1 MNRRHVTSS
10 QRVFF
15 VFDDSDDNTEDFFK
29 MKKYFMFEELGTNY
43 RREIIGGITTFL
55 AMAYILAVNPGILGD
70 AGMDKGAVFVATALA
85 AAVGS
90 LIMGVFAKFPIA
102 LAPGMGLNA
111 FFAYTV
117 VLTYDIPWQTG
128 LTGVFFSGLIFIV
141 LSLTGIRET
150 VINAIPAQL
159 KYAVSAGI
167 GLFITFVGL
176 QGAGIVV
183 ASPATLVTLGIFTGA
198 TLLAVFGIVI
208 SVLLILKFRSVGIF
222 LGMVITAVVGMITGV
237 IAPPTAVVSA
247 IPSVDSTF
255 LMALEPIFDIFR
267 NPSEAFSNPD
277 GIFNLK
283 FLVIVLTFLFVDFFD
298 TAGTLM
304 AVATQAG
311 LVKDDKLP
319 RASRALMADALATT
333 IGSLFGTSTTTAYVE
348 STSGVAAGARSGFA
362 AVVTAMLFL
371 IALFFSP
378 LLAVVT
384 PAVTAPALVIVGV
397 LMVSSLRLIEWD
409 KFEIAVPAFFT
420 VLMMPLGYSIATGI
434 AIGFVFYPVTMLL
447 AGRKKEIHPMM
458 YGLFFVFLAYFI
470 WVR

>member
-1 MNRRHVTSS
+1 
-10 QRVFF
+10 
-15 VFDDSDDNTEDFFK
+15 
-29 MKKYFMFEELGTNY
+29 MKKYFMFDELGTNY

-55 AMAYILAVNPGILGD
+55 AMAYILAVNPLTLGA
-70 AGMDKGAVFVATALA
+70 AGMDTGAVFVATALA

-90 LIMGVFAKFPIA
+90 LIMGIFAKFPIA

-117 VLTYDIPWQTG
+117 VGSYGIPWETG
-128 LTGVFFSGLIFIV
+128 LTGVFFSGVIFII

-176 QGAGIVV
+176 QGAGIIEGDE
-183 ASPATLVTLGIFTGA
+183 ATLVTLGTFEGE
-198 TLLAVFGIVI
+198 TLLAVFGIILSVI
-208 SVLLILKFRSVGIF
+208 LILKFRSIGIF
-222 LGMVITAVVGMITGV
+222 IGMVITAVVGMIFGIIT
-237 IAPPTAVVSA
+237 PPTGIVAA

-255 LMALEPIFDIFR
+255 MVALDPIFHDFGSLI
-267 NPSEAFSNPD
+267 N
-277 GIFNLK
+277 IK
-283 FLVIVLTFLFVDFFD
+283 FLVVVLTFLFVDFFD

-311 LVKDDKLP
+311 LVKDNKLP
-319 RASRALMADALATT
+319 RASKALMADALATT

-362 AVVTAMLFL
+362 AVVTAILFL
-371 IALFFSP
+371 VALFFSP

-384 PAVTAPALVIVGV
+384 SAVTAPALVIVGV

-434 AIGFVFYPVTMLL
+434 AIGFVFYPITMLL

>member
-1 MNRRHVTSS
+1 
-10 QRVFF
+10 
-15 VFDDSDDNTEDFFK
+15 
-29 MKKYFMFEELGTNY
+29 MKKYFMFDELGTNY

-55 AMAYILAVNPGILGD
+55 AMAYILAVNPGMLEN

-85 AAVGS
+85 ATVGS
-90 LIMGVFAKFPIA
+90 LIMGIFAKFPIS

-111 FFAYTV
+111 FFAFTV
-117 VLTYDIPWQTG
+117 VGAYGIPWQTG
-128 LTGVFFSGLIFIV
+128 LTGVFFSGVIFII

-150 VINAIPAQL
+150 VINAIPVQL

-176 QGAGIVV
+176 QGAGIITD
-183 ASPATLVTLGIFTGA
+183 SPATLVTLGTFTGS
-198 TLLAVFGIVI
+198 TLLAVFGIVLSI
-208 SVLLILKFRSVGIF
+208 ILIIKLRSIGIF
-222 LGMVITAVVGMITGV
+222 LGMVITAIVGMITGV
-237 IAPPTAVVSA
+237 IEPPTAVVSA

-255 LMALEPIFDIFR
+255 MVALDPIFHDFGSLL
-267 NPSEAFSNPD
+267 NV
-277 GIFNLK
+277 K
-283 FLVIVLTFLFVDFFD
+283 FLVVVLTFLFVDFFD

-311 LVKDDKLP
+311 LVKDNKLP

-348 STSGVAAGARSGFA
+348 STSGVAAGARSGFS
-362 AVVTAMLFL
+362 AVVTAILFL
-371 IALFFSP
+371 VALFFSP

-397 LMVSSLRLIEWD
+397 LMVSSLRLIDWD

-420 VLMMPLGYSIATGI
+420 VIMMPLGYSIATGI
-434 AIGFVFYPVTMLL
+434 AIGFVFYPITMLL

>member
-1 MNRRHVTSS
+1 
-10 QRVFF
+10 
-15 VFDDSDDNTEDFFK
+15 
-29 MKKYFMFEELGTNY
+29 MKKYFMFDELGTNY

-55 AMAYILAVNPGILGD
+55 AMAYILAVNPGMLEN

-85 AAVGS
+85 ATVGS
-90 LIMGVFAKFPIA
+90 LIMGIFAKFPIS

-111 FFAYTV
+111 FFAFTV
-117 VLTYDIPWQTG
+117 VGAYGIPWQTG
-128 LTGVFFSGLIFIV
+128 LTGVFFSGVIFII

-150 VINAIPAQL
+150 VINAIPVQL

-176 QGAGIVV
+176 QGAGIII
-183 ASPATLVTLGIFTGA
+183 ASPATLVTLGTFTGS
-198 TLLAVFGIVI
+198 TLLAVFGIVLSI
-208 SVLLILKFRSVGIF
+208 ILIIKLRSVGIF
-222 LGMVITAVVGMITGV
+222 LGMVITAIVGMITGV
-237 IAPPTAVVSA
+237 IEPPTAVVSA

-255 LMALEPIFDIFR
+255 MVALNPIFHDFGSLL
-267 NPSEAFSNPD
+267 NV
-277 GIFNLK
+277 K
-283 FLVIVLTFLFVDFFD
+283 FLVVVLTFLFVDFFD

-311 LVKDDKLP
+311 LVKDNKLP

-348 STSGVAAGARSGFA
+348 STSGVAAGARSGFS
-362 AVVTAMLFL
+362 AVVTAILFL
-371 IALFFSP
+371 VALFFSP

-397 LMVSSLRLIEWD
+397 LMVSSLRLIDWD

-420 VLMMPLGYSIATGI
+420 VIMMPLGYSIATGI
-434 AIGFVFYPVTMLL
+434 AIGFVFYPITMLL

>member
-1 MNRRHVTSS
+1 
-10 QRVFF
+10 
-15 VFDDSDDNTEDFFK
+15 
-29 MKKYFMFEELGTNY
+29 MKKYFMFNELGTNY

-55 AMAYILAVNPGILGD
+55 AMAYILAVNPGILEN

-90 LIMGVFAKFPIA
+90 LIMGIFAKFPIS

-111 FFAYTV
+111 FFAFTV
-117 VLTYDIPWQTG
+117 VGAYGIPWQTG
-128 LTGVFFSGLIFIV
+128 LTGVFFSGVIFII

-150 VINAIPAQL
+150 VINAIPVQL

-176 QGAGIVV
+176 QGAGIIVD
-183 ASPATLVTLGIFTGA
+183 SPATLVTLGTFSGS
-198 TLLAVFGIVI
+198 TLLAVFGIVLSI
-208 SVLLILKFRSVGIF
+208 ILIIKLRSIGIF
-222 LGMVITAVVGMITGV
+222 LGMVITAIVGMITGV
-237 IAPPTAVVSA
+237 IDPPAAVVSA

-255 LMALEPIFDIFR
+255 MVALDPIFHDFDSLL
-267 NPSEAFSNPD
+267 NV
-277 GIFNLK
+277 K
-283 FLVIVLTFLFVDFFD
+283 FLVVVLTFLFVDFFD

-311 LVKDDKLP
+311 LVKDNKLP

-348 STSGVAAGARSGFA
+348 STSGVAAGARSGFS
-362 AVVTAMLFL
+362 AVVTAILFL

-397 LMVSSLRLIEWD
+397 LMVSSLRLIDWD

-420 VLMMPLGYSIATGI
+420 VIMMPLGYSIATGI
-434 AIGFVFYPVTMLL
+434 AIGFVFYPITMLL

>member
-1 MNRRHVTSS
+1 
-10 QRVFF
+10 
-15 VFDDSDDNTEDFFK
+15 
-29 MKKYFMFEELGTNY
+29 MKKYFMFDELGTNY

-55 AMAYILAVNPGILGD
+55 AMAYILAVNPGMLEN

-90 LIMGVFAKFPIA
+90 LIMGIFAKFPIS

-111 FFAYTV
+111 FFAFTV
-117 VLTYDIPWQTG
+117 VGAYGIPWQTG
-128 LTGVFFSGLIFIV
+128 LTGVFFSGVIFII

-150 VINAIPAQL
+150 VINAIPVQL

-176 QGAGIVV
+176 QGAGIITK
-183 ASPATLVTLGIFTGA
+183 SPATLVTLGTFTGP
-198 TLLAVFGIVI
+198 TLLAVFGIVLSI
-208 SVLLILKFRSVGIF
+208 ILIIKLRSIGIF

-255 LMALEPIFDIFR
+255 MVALKPIFNDFDSLL
-267 NPSEAFSNPD
+267 NV
-277 GIFNLK
+277 K
-283 FLVIVLTFLFVDFFD
+283 FLVVVLTFLFVDFFD

-311 LVKDDKLP
+311 LVKDNKLP

-348 STSGVAAGARSGFA
+348 STSGVAAGARSGFS
-362 AVVTAMLFL
+362 AVVTAILFL
-371 IALFFSP
+371 VALFFSP

-397 LMVSSLRLIEWD
+397 LMVSSLRLIDWD

-420 VLMMPLGYSIATGI
+420 VIMMPLGYSIATGI
-434 AIGFVFYPVTMLL
+434 AIGFVFYPITMLL

>member
-1 MNRRHVTSS
+1 MYRRHATSRIVS
-10 QRVFF
+10 VSFF
-15 VFDDSDDNTEDFFK
+15 VFDIEDDNTEDFLI
-29 MKKYFMFEELGTNY
+29 MKKYFMFDELGTNY

-55 AMAYILAVNPGILGD
+55 AMAYILAVNPNILSN
-70 AGMDKGAVFVATALA
+70 AGMDTGAVFVATALA

-90 LIMGVFAKFPIA
+90 LIMGIFAKFPIS

-111 FFAYTV
+111 FFAFTV
-117 VLTYDIPWQTG
+117 VGAYGIPWQTG
-128 LTGVFFSGLIFIV
+128 LTGVFFSGIIFII

-176 QGAGIVV
+176 QGAGIIED
-183 ASPATLVTLGIFTGA
+183 SPATLVTLGSFTGS
-198 TLLAVFGIVI
+198 TLLAVFGIILSVI
-208 SVLLILKFRSVGIF
+208 LIIKFRSIGIF
-222 LGMVITAVVGMITGV
+222 LGMVITAIVGMITGV
-237 IAPPTAVVSA
+237 IAPPEAVVSA

-255 LMALEPIFDIFR
+255 MVALNPIFNDFDSLL
-267 NPSEAFSNPD
+267 NV
-277 GIFNLK
+277 K
-283 FLVIVLTFLFVDFFD
+283 FLVVVLTFLFVDFFD

-362 AVVTAMLFL
+362 AVVTAVLFL

-397 LMVSSLRLIEWD
+397 LMVSSLRLIDWD

>member
-1 MNRRHVTSS
+1 MYRRHATSRIVS
-10 QRVFF
+10 VSFF
-15 VFDDSDDNTEDFFK
+15 VFDIEDDNTEDFLI
-29 MKKYFMFEELGTNY
+29 MKKYFMFDELGTNY

-55 AMAYILAVNPGILGD
+55 AMAYILAVNPNILSN
-70 AGMDKGAVFVATALA
+70 AGMDTGAVFVATALA

-90 LIMGVFAKFPIA
+90 LIMGIFAKFPIS

-111 FFAYTV
+111 FFAFTV
-117 VLTYDIPWQTG
+117 VGAYGIPWQTG
-128 LTGVFFSGLIFIV
+128 LTGVFFSGIIFII

-176 QGAGIVV
+176 QGAGIIED
-183 ASPATLVTLGIFTGA
+183 SPATLVTLGSFTGS
-198 TLLAVFGIVI
+198 TLLAVFGIILSVI
-208 SVLLILKFRSVGIF
+208 LIIKFRSIGIF
-222 LGMVITAVVGMITGV
+222 LGMVITAIVGMITGV
-237 IAPPTAVVSA
+237 ITPPEAVVSA

-255 LMALEPIFDIFR
+255 MVALNPIFNDFDSLL
-267 NPSEAFSNPD
+267 NV
-277 GIFNLK
+277 K
-283 FLVIVLTFLFVDFFD
+283 FLVVVLTFLFVDFFD

-362 AVVTAMLFL
+362 AVVTAVLFL

-397 LMVSSLRLIEWD
+397 LMVSSLRLIDWD

-420 VLMMPLGYSIATGI
+420 ILMMPLGYSIATGI

>member
-1 MNRRHVTSS
+1 
-10 QRVFF
+10 
-15 VFDDSDDNTEDFFK
+15 
-29 MKKYFMFEELGTNY
+29 MKKYFMFDELGTNY

-55 AMAYILAVNPGILGD
+55 AMAYILAVNPGMLEN

-90 LIMGVFAKFPIA
+90 LIMGIFAKFPIS

-111 FFAYTV
+111 FFAFTV
-117 VLTYDIPWQTG
+117 VGAYGIPWQTG
-128 LTGVFFSGLIFIV
+128 LTGVFFSGVIFII

-150 VINAIPAQL
+150 VINAIPVQL

-176 QGAGIVV
+176 QGAGIITD
-183 ASPATLVTLGIFTGA
+183 SPATLVTLGTFSGA
-198 TLLAVFGIVI
+198 TLLAVFGIVLSI
-208 SVLLILKFRSVGIF
+208 ILIIKLRSIGIF
-222 LGMVITAVVGMITGV
+222 LGMVITAIVGMITGV

-255 LMALEPIFDIFR
+255 MVALKPIFNDFDSLV
-267 NPSEAFSNPD
+267 NV
-277 GIFNLK
+277 K
-283 FLVIVLTFLFVDFFD
+283 FLVVVLTFLFVDFFD

-311 LVKDDKLP
+311 LVKDNKLP

-348 STSGVAAGARSGFA
+348 STSGVAAGARSGFS
-362 AVVTAMLFL
+362 AVVTAILFL
-371 IALFFSP
+371 VALFFSP

-397 LMVSSLRLIEWD
+397 LMVSSLRLIDWD

-420 VLMMPLGYSIATGI
+420 VIMMPLGYSIATGI
-434 AIGFVFYPVTMLL
+434 AIGFVFYPITMLL

>member
-1 MNRRHVTSS
+1 
-10 QRVFF
+10 
-15 VFDDSDDNTEDFFK
+15 
-29 MKKYFMFEELGTNY
+29 MKKYFMFDELGTNY

-55 AMAYILAVNPGILGD
+55 AMAYILAVNPGMLEN

-90 LIMGVFAKFPIA
+90 LIMGIFAKFPIS

-111 FFAYTV
+111 FFAFTV
-117 VLTYDIPWQTG
+117 VGAYGIPWQTG
-128 LTGVFFSGLIFIV
+128 LTGVFFSGVIFII

-150 VINAIPAQL
+150 VINAIPVQL

-176 QGAGIVV
+176 QGAGIITK
-183 ASPATLVTLGIFTGA
+183 SQATLVTLGTFTGP
-198 TLLAVFGIVI
+198 TLLAVFGIVLSI
-208 SVLLILKFRSVGIF
+208 ILIIKLRSIGIF

-255 LMALEPIFDIFR
+255 MVALKPIFNDFDSLL
-267 NPSEAFSNPD
+267 NV
-277 GIFNLK
+277 K
-283 FLVIVLTFLFVDFFD
+283 FLVVVLTFLFVDFFD

-311 LVKDDKLP
+311 LVKDNKLP

-348 STSGVAAGARSGFA
+348 STSGVAAGARSGFS
-362 AVVTAMLFL
+362 AVVTAILFL
-371 IALFFSP
+371 VALFFSP

-397 LMVSSLRLIEWD
+397 LMVSSLRLIDWD

-420 VLMMPLGYSIATGI
+420 VIMMPLGYSIATGI
-434 AIGFVFYPVTMLL
+434 AIGFVFYPITMLL

>member
-1 MNRRHVTSS
+1 
-10 QRVFF
+10 
-15 VFDDSDDNTEDFFK
+15 
-29 MKKYFMFEELGTNY
+29 MKKYFMFDELGTNY

-55 AMAYILAVNPGILGD
+55 AMAYILAVNPGMLEN

-85 AAVGS
+85 ATVGS
-90 LIMGVFAKFPIA
+90 LIMGIFAKFPIS

-111 FFAYTV
+111 FFAFTV
-117 VLTYDIPWQTG
+117 VGAYGIPWQTG
-128 LTGVFFSGLIFIV
+128 LTGVFFSGVIFII

-150 VINAIPAQL
+150 VINAIPVQL

-176 QGAGIVV
+176 QGAGIITD
-183 ASPATLVTLGIFTGA
+183 SPATLVTLGTFTGS
-198 TLLAVFGIVI
+198 TLLAVFGIVLSI
-208 SVLLILKFRSVGIF
+208 ILIIKLRSIGIF
-222 LGMVITAVVGMITGV
+222 LGMVITAIVGMITGV

-255 LMALEPIFDIFR
+255 MVALDPIFHDFGSLL
-267 NPSEAFSNPD
+267 NV
-277 GIFNLK
+277 K
-283 FLVIVLTFLFVDFFD
+283 FLVVVLTFLFVDFFD

-311 LVKDDKLP
+311 LVKDNKLP

-348 STSGVAAGARSGFA
+348 STSGVAAGARSGFS
-362 AVVTAMLFL
+362 AVVTAILFL
-371 IALFFSP
+371 VALFFSP

-397 LMVSSLRLIEWD
+397 LMVSSLRLIDWD

-420 VLMMPLGYSIATGI
+420 VIMMPLGYSIATGI
-434 AIGFVFYPVTMLL
+434 AIGFVFYPITMLL

>member
-1 MNRRHVTSS
+1 
-10 QRVFF
+10 
-15 VFDDSDDNTEDFFK
+15 
-29 MKKYFMFEELGTNY
+29 MKKYFMFDELGTNY

-55 AMAYILAVNPGILGD
+55 AMAYILAVNPNILSN
-70 AGMDKGAVFVATALA
+70 AGMDTGAVFVATALA

-90 LIMGVFAKFPIA
+90 LIMGIFAKFPIS

-111 FFAYTV
+111 FFAFTV
-117 VLTYDIPWQTG
+117 VGAYGIPWQTG
-128 LTGVFFSGLIFIV
+128 LTGVFFSGIIFII

-176 QGAGIVV
+176 QGAGIIED
-183 ASPATLVTLGIFTGA
+183 SPATLVTLGSFTGS
-198 TLLAVFGIVI
+198 TLLAVFGIILSVI
-208 SVLLILKFRSVGIF
+208 LIIKFRSVGIF
-222 LGMVITAVVGMITGV
+222 LGMVITAIVGMITGV
-237 IAPPTAVVSA
+237 IAPPDAVVSA

-255 LMALEPIFDIFR
+255 MVALNPIFHDFGSLL
-267 NPSEAFSNPD
+267 NV
-277 GIFNLK
+277 K
-283 FLVIVLTFLFVDFFD
+283 FLVVVLTFLFVDFFD

-362 AVVTAMLFL
+362 AVVTAVLFL
-371 IALFFSP
+371 VALFFSP

-397 LMVSSLRLIEWD
+397 LMVSSLRLIDWD

>member
-1 MNRRHVTSS
+1 
-10 QRVFF
+10 
-15 VFDDSDDNTEDFFK
+15 
-29 MKKYFMFEELGTNY
+29 MKKYFMFDELGTNY

-90 LIMGVFAKFPIA
+90 LIMGIFAKFPIS

-117 VLTYDIPWQTG
+117 VLTYGIPWQTG
-128 LTGVFFSGLIFIV
+128 LTGVFFSGIIFII

-176 QGAGIVV
+176 QGAGIIVD
-183 ASPATLVTLGIFTGA
+183 SPATLLTLGSFTGS
-198 TLLAVFGIVI
+198 TLLAVFGIILSVI
-208 SVLLILKFRSVGIF
+208 LILKFRSIGIF
-222 LGMVITAVVGMITGV
+222 LGMVITAIVGMVTGV
-237 IAPPTAVVSA
+237 IAPPEAVVSA

-255 LMALEPIFDIFR
+255 MVALDPIFGD
-267 NPSEAFSNPD
+267 FSSLLNV
-277 GIFNLK
+277 K
-283 FLVIVLTFLFVDFFD
+283 FLVVVLTFLFVDFFD

-362 AVVTAMLFL
+362 AVVTAVLFL
-371 IALFFSP
+371 VALFFSP

-397 LMVSSLRLIEWD
+397 LMVSSLRLIDWD

>member
-1 MNRRHVTSS
+1 
-10 QRVFF
+10 
-15 VFDDSDDNTEDFFK
+15 
-29 MKKYFMFEELGTNY
+29 MKKYFMFDELGTNY

-55 AMAYILAVNPGILGD
+55 AMAYILAVNPGILEN

-90 LIMGVFAKFPIA
+90 LIMGIFAKFPIS

-111 FFAYTV
+111 FFSFTVFGAYG
-117 VLTYDIPWQTG
+117 IPWQTG
-128 LTGVFFSGLIFIV
+128 LTGVFFSGIIFII

-150 VINAIPAQL
+150 VINAIPVQL

-176 QGAGIVV
+176 QGAGIIVD
-183 ASPATLVTLGIFTGA
+183 SPATLVTLGSFTGA
-198 TLLAVFGIVI
+198 TLLAVFGIILSVI
-208 SVLLILKFRSVGIF
+208 LIIKLRSIGIF
-222 LGMVITAVVGMITGV
+222 LGMVITAVIGMITG
-237 IAPPTAVVSA
+237 IIDPPTAVVSA

-255 LMALEPIFDIFR
+255 MVALEPLGDF
-267 NPSEAFSNPD
+267 
-277 GIFNLK
+277 GTLFNVK
-283 FLVIVLTFLFVDFFD
+283 FLVVVLTFLFVDFFD

-311 LVKDDKLP
+311 LVKDNKLP
-319 RASRALMADALATT
+319 RAGRALMADALATT

-348 STSGVAAGARSGFA
+348 STSGVAAGARSGFS
-362 AVVTAMLFL
+362 AVVTAVLFL
-371 IALFFSP
+371 VALFFSP

-397 LMVSSLRLIEWD
+397 LMVSSLRLIDWD

-434 AIGFVFYPVTMLL
+434 AIGFVFYPITMLL

>member
-1 MNRRHVTSS
+1 
-10 QRVFF
+10 
-15 VFDDSDDNTEDFFK
+15 
-29 MKKYFMFEELGTNY
+29 MKKYFMFDELGTNY
-43 RREIIGGITTFL
+43 RREIIGGFTTFL
-55 AMAYILAVNPGILGD
+55 AMAYILAVNPGMLEN

-85 AAVGS
+85 ATVGS
-90 LIMGVFAKFPIA
+90 LIMGIFAKFPIS

-111 FFAYTV
+111 FFAFTV
-117 VLTYDIPWQTG
+117 VGAYGIPWQTG
-128 LTGVFFSGLIFIV
+128 LTGVFFSGIIFII

-150 VINAIPAQL
+150 VINAIPVQL

-176 QGAGIVV
+176 QGAGIIV
-183 ASPATLVTLGIFTGA
+183 ASQATLVTLGTFTGA
-198 TLLAVFGIVI
+198 TLLAVFGIVLSI
-208 SVLLILKFRSVGIF
+208 ILIIKLRSIGIF
-222 LGMVITAVVGMITGV
+222 LGMVVTAIVGMITGV
-237 IAPPTAVVSA
+237 IDPPTAVVSA

-255 LMALEPIFDIFR
+255 MVALDPIFHDFGSLL
-267 NPSEAFSNPD
+267 NV
-277 GIFNLK
+277 K
-283 FLVIVLTFLFVDFFD
+283 FLVVVLTFLFVDFFD

-311 LVKDDKLP
+311 LVKDNKLP

-348 STSGVAAGARSGFA
+348 STSGVAAGARSGFS

-371 IALFFSP
+371 VALFFSP

-397 LMVSSLRLIEWD
+397 LMVSSLRLIDWD

-420 VLMMPLGYSIATGI
+420 VVMMPLGYSIATGI
-434 AIGFVFYPVTMLL
+434 AIGFVFYPITMLL